1 MSSHLV
7 PAAARTSLFPQ
18 VAIVAHDAKKEELQ
32 RWLERQAEAFS
43 GVRIVATGHTANV
56 VRRVLGRAAGLG
68 GLPEIES
75 VASGPL
81 GGDQQIGA
89 RIVEGTLSALIFLVD
104 PLTAHPH
111 EADIQALLRVGR
123 LAEIPLA
130 TNLATADLIAA
141 NLALQSAGRD
151 ARTTDHAPRGHLELA
166 AV

>member
-1 MSSHLV
+1 MSSL
-7 PAAARTSLFPQ
+7 SPQ
-18 VAIVAHDAKKEELQ
+18 VAIVAHDAKKEDL
-32 RWLERQAEAFS
+32 RCWLERQAEAFS

-56 VRRVLGRAAGLG
+56 VRRAFGRPAGLG

-75 VASGPL
+75 VASGPH

-104 PLTAHPH
+104 PLNAHPH
-111 EADIQALLRVGR
+111 EADIQALLRVAR

-141 NLALQSAGRD
+141 NLALQSAARD
-151 ARTTDHAPRGHLELA
+151 ARTTARALRGHVELA